1 MSILNFLMAAPA
13 GADGQQGSNPIVMG
27 VAVVLMIA
35 IFYFFLIRPQKKQEK
50 EAKKMLSE
58 LKKGDKIVTIGGIH
72 GVVFA
77 VKEATV
83 VVKVDDGAKI
93 EFTKSAIAKVVND
106 APAAVEEKP
115 AKTEKKAKA
124 AKEEEKA
131 EETAEKP
138 AKKAAKTST
147 AKKAKK

>member
-83 VVKVDDGAKI
+83 VVKVDDVAKI

-124 AKEEEKA
+124 VKEEEKA

>member
-1 MSILNFLMAAPA
+1 MSILNFLMAQTPN
-13 GADGQQGSNPIVMG
+13 ADGQGGSNPIVMG
-27 VAVVLMIA
+27 IAVVVMIA

-50 EAKKMLSE
+50 EAKKMLEE

-106 APAAVEEKP
+106 APAAAAEEKP
-115 AKTEKKAKA
+115 AKAEKKAKA
-124 AKEEEKA
+124 VKEEKA
-131 EETAEKP
+131 EVPAEKP
-138 AKKAAKTST
+138 AKKTAKAST

>member
-77 VKEATV
+77 VKD
-83 VVKVDDGAKI
+83 DDGAKI

-124 AKEEEKA
+124 VKEEEKA